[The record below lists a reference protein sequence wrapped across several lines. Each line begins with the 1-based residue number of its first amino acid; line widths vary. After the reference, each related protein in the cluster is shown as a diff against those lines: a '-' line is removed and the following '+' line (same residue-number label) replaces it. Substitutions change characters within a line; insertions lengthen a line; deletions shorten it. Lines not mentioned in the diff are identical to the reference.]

1 MTKLHRKKKAVA
13 SFLAGMFLLQ
23 GAFTGGITLK
33 ADAKEAA
40 QKIKFEVVGEGNVT
54 VTDVNDKVKKVAS
67 EEAFEVPEGMCVRV
81 SADAPEETS
90 ITMQVMDVQGKY
102 ELEDRTSV
110 NGQEFWRDITAM
122 GIEKKVVIT
131 FGEEPVA
138 VERNRRSK
146 RQAGNSEEKPEVGNV
161 FTGKCVIEAVDG
173 GNGHTVH
180 GVTIGGFTGILAG
193 TTALNWDV
201 RLAMCS

>member
-67 EEAFEVPEGMCVRV
+67 EEVFEVPEGMCVRV
-81 SADAPEETS
+81 SADAPEEN
-90 ITMQVMDVQGKY
+90 IHY
-102 ELEDRTSV
+102 
-110 NGQEFWRDITAM
+110 N
-122 GIEKKVVIT
+122 
-131 FGEEPVA
+131 
-138 VERNRRSK
+138 
-146 RQAGNSEEKPEVGNV
+146 AGNG
-161 FTGKCVIEAVDG
+161 CAG
-173 GNGHTVH
+173 GNMSWRTEQ
-180 GVTIGGFTGILAG
+180 A
-193 TTALNWDV
+193 
-201 RLAMCS
+201 